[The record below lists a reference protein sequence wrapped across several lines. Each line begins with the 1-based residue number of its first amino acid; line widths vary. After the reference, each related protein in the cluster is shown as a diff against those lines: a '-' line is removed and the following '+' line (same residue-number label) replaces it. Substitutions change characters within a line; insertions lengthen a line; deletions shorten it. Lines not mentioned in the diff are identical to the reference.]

1 MTATPPI
8 FTRAANWAHARPF
21 GCPAGRGLLHVLGE
35 LTGPPRVGA
44 CTLGAPVALPA
55 DWPPGVTVR
64 EVGVCWPAPTAAVD
78 VVVLVQAGRVP
89 PRARSRMAAGPALFL
104 HLPDLSAESGH
115 RLAGHLDPATVVAIR
130 ARLLA
135 GELHS
140 LAVRHPHL
148 AGELEAV
155 AGTVTPPS
163 ADGAR
168 ITVIGPDERGRR
180 EVATQLAERF
190 EVVGDGDVEAVV
202 AVAPPGGWGPAD
214 TPTLADA
221 ARRVGRLVSTAPL
234 PAEVPGH
241 RAAPGE
247 LASLLELVV
256 ARPREGPLPEARPGA
271 WVRAVEQL
279 ERRRRRGVEER
290 IRRAVE
296 LAGREGP
303 AALGE
308 FRALGRELGVGEV
321 PGPERRGLVEP
332 LAQLLLVSVV
342 AGLALGRL
350 LWAFDPGLGVAAGVC
365 LAGALAVVRWRGLRR
380 QRWLRW
386 AGEQATRL
394 RGAVAVDGP
403 RAWLR
408 RTLAR
413 VAE

>member
-21 GCPAGRGLLHVLGE
+21 GCPAGRGLRHVLGE

-44 CTLGAPVALPA
+44 CTLGTPVALPA
-55 DWPPGVTVR
+55 DWPPGVAVR
-64 EVGVCWPAPTAAVD
+64 EVGVCWPAPTAGID
-78 VVVLVQAGRVP
+78 VVVLVHDGPVP

-104 HLPDLSAESGH
+104 PVPDLTVESG
-115 RLAGHLDPATVVAIR
+115 RRVAGHLDPATVVAVR

-135 GELHS
+135 GELRS
-140 LAVRHPHL
+140 LAVRHPGL
-148 AGELEAV
+148 AGELETV
-155 AGTVTPPS
+155 AGTVPPPR
-163 ADGAR
+163 AGGGR
-168 ITVIGPDERGRR
+168 ITVIGPDERCRR
-180 EVATQLAERF
+180 GVATQLAERF

-234 PAEVPGH
+234 PAGVPGH
-241 RAAPGE
+241 RATAGQLP
-247 LASLLELVV
+247 SLLELVLE
-256 ARPREGPLPEARPGA
+256 RPRQGPLPESRPGA
-271 WVRAVEQL
+271 WARAAEQL
-279 ERRRRRGVEER
+279 ERRRRRSVEER
-290 IRRAVE
+290 IRHAVE

-303 AALGE
+303 ADLPE

-321 PGPERRGLVEP
+321 PGPARRGLVEP
-332 LAQLLLVSVV
+332 LVQLLVLSLV

-350 LWAFDPGLGVAAGVC
+350 LWVLDPTLGAAAGLS
-365 LAGALAVVRWRGLRR
+365 LAGVLVAVRWRGLHR

-386 AGEQATRL
+386 AGEQAARL
-394 RGAVAVDGP
+394 RGAAAVDGP

-413 VAE
+413 AAE